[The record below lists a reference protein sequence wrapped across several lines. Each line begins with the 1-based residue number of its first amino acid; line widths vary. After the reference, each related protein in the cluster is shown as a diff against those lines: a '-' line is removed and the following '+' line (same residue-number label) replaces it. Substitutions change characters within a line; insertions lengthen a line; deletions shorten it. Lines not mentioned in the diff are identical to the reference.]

1 MAPEL
6 WFWAIGWILTAFV
19 TGGNGIVI
27 YLIVTRR
34 NLRTTTNVFV
44 ASLAAADFG
53 LGATYMPL
61 LASACDLDS
70 SCGGGLVRQS
80 LFIFF
85 IFSSMFNLCA
95 LTMDRYTA
103 IVNPLRYVKFS
114 SRLRVLLLA
123 CAAGVAPM
131 FILAPFL
138 AIELAATDEAYD
150 LYSKCFYALLCA
162 VETCVGVA
170 WVLATLRILRI
181 ARTHVRRN
189 AVLLAQLNFNHRLPR
204 LQAGPRLP
212 QEAMSARII
221 CILVSVFIIYICAD
235 IFSNVS
241 YILSF
246 EPGFVFLDVLSLLML
261 VNSAINPIAFAFFKK
276 DIKRELTRWFSRI
289 RGERRIF
296 IEEQLNTEASTNRTG
311 GRIINPRGRV
321 ASVSNM

>member
-6 WFWAIGWILTAFV
+6 WFWVTGWILTALV
-19 TGGNGIVI
+19 IGGNGIVI

-34 NLRTTTNVFV
+34 KLRTTTNVFV

-61 LASACDLDS
+61 LAAACDLVDS
-70 SCGGGLVRQS
+70 SCGGGLVRHS
-80 LFIFF
+80 LVIFF
-85 IFSSMFNLCA
+85 IYSSMFNLCA

-114 SRLRVLLLA
+114 SRQRVRLLA
-123 CAAGVAPM
+123 CAAWVVPM

-138 AIELAATDEAYD
+138 AIELLAATDEAYD
-150 LYSKCFYALLCA
+150 LYNKCFNALLCA
-162 VETCVGVA
+162 GEICVGVA

-204 LQAGPRLP
+204 LQAGPRPP
-212 QEAMSARII
+212 QEAISARII

-235 IFSNVS
+235 IINSVCY

-246 EPGFVFLDVLSLLML
+246 ELGFVFLDVLSLLML

-311 GRIINPRGRV
+311 WENY
-321 ASVSNM
+321 

>member
-6 WFWAIGWILTAFV
+6 WFWVIGWILTALV
-19 TGGNGIVI
+19 IGGNGIVI

-34 NLRTTTNVFV
+34 KLRTTTNAFV
-44 ASLAAADFG
+44 ASLAAADLG

-61 LASACDLDS
+61 LAAACDLDS
-70 SCGGGLVRQS
+70 SCGGGLVRHS
-80 LFIFF
+80 LVIFF
-85 IFSSMFNLCA
+85 IYSSMFNLCA

-114 SRLRVLLLA
+114 SRQRVRLLA
-123 CAAGVAPM
+123 CAAWVVPM
-131 FILAPFL
+131 VFILTPFL

-150 LYSKCFYALLCA
+150 LYNKCFDALLCA
-162 VETCVGVA
+162 VELCVGTA

-204 LQAGPRLP
+204 LQAGPRPP

-221 CILVSVFIIYICAD
+221 FILVSVFMIYICAD
-235 IFSNVS
+235 ITNSIC

-246 EPGFVFLDVLSLLML
+246 ELGFVFLDVLSLLML

-311 GRIINPRGRV
+311 WENY
-321 ASVSNM
+321 